1 MRVLTKLIYGIF
13 SFNPCNPKKGYR
25 DQKIPLLSMKDLF
38 LYTMP
43 IKDMGYSAITKRRMA
58 WNRCLLTNTKT

>member
-13 SFNPCNPKKGYR
+13 SFNPCNPKKGYK

-43 IKDMGYSAITKRRMA
+43 AYYFYSNRRG
-58 WNRCLLTNTKT
+58 T